1 MIDNTS
7 YLLVKQHVKAGEKVK
22 VWSPLLLDWFNG
34 PKAPDFP
41 EDGLFSLYEVL
52 TEDNKHKGWR
62 WEVENKLIGMRA
74 STPVIDEFI
83 FAEEAKDD
91 NAG

>member
-22 VWSPLLLDWFNG
+22 IWSQLMLERFNG

-41 EDGLFSLYEVL
+41 EDGLFTLYEIL
-52 TEDNKHKGWR
+52 TEDNRHGGWH
-62 WEVENKLIGMRA
+62 WEMEKEVRK
-74 STPVIDEFI
+74 
-83 FAEEAKDD
+83 
-91 NAG
+91 

>member
-22 VWSPLLLDWFNG
+22 IWSQLLLDWFNG

-62 WEVENKLIGMRA
+62 WELENKLIGNRTEITA
-74 STPVIDEFI
+74 IDEFI
-83 FAEEAKDD
+83 FAEEAENGKL
-91 NAG
+91 